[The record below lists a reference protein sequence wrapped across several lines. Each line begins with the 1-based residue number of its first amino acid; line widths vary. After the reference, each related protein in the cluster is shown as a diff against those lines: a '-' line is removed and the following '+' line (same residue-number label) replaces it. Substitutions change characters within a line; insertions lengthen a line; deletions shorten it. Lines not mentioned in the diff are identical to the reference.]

1 MANVKWKIAAFKN
14 TNNYTAFS
22 YKSWWEVQNE
32 AQGKKKNPAF
42 ILPVEHLCGAQKLRM
57 RERGGKHKK
66 KKKADVGMEKEVA
79 DSLRSPG

>member
-1 MANVKWKIAAFKN
+1 MKHKV
-14 TNNYTAFS
+14 
-22 YKSWWEVQNE
+22 
-32 AQGKKKNPAF
+32 KKNPAF